1 MLNRKPIFLSAS
13 IGVFFSVILLSGNLF
28 NPDIASADEGSV
40 PDWFRGVAGFWAE
53 GNISTEEFV
62 DGIEFLIGQGIILVP
77 SSIQSANADGVDQ
90 TTINDLWVAIDD
102 LQSQIDSV
110 ASIPVVGPQGE
121 PGPQGE
127 SGPQGDKGDLGAIG
141 PQGKQGPTNLYV
153 VEGSRYV
160 DIHSTKTLIIKCR
173 SGDIATGGV
182 YFWGKEILSSEPYRI
197 DGKPV
202 AWKLSA
208 TYDPEPRENTDR
220 LVTIPMG
227 SVMLKG
233 YVVCIDLTPTIKAI
247 ISK

>member
-28 NPDIASADEGSV
+28 NPDIALADESSI

-77 SSIQSANADGVDQ
+77 SSPQSANADGIDQ
-90 TTINDLWVAIDD
+90 TTINDLWVAVDD
-102 LQSQIDSV
+102 LQSQIDST
-110 ASIPVVGPQGE
+110 ASIPEVGPQGE
-121 PGPQGE
+121 PGPK
-127 SGPQGDKGDLGAIG
+127 GDKGDLGATG
-141 PQGKQGPTNLYV
+141 PQGPTGATNLYV
-153 VEGSRYV
+153 VEGSRTV
-160 DIHSTKTLIIKCR
+160 DVDSTKTLIIKCR
-173 SGDIATGGV
+173 SGDVATGGGWN
-182 YFWGKEILSSEPYRI
+182 FWGSKIVSGKPHMI

-202 AWKLSA
+202 AWKIKAS
-208 TYDPEPRENTDR
+208 YSPEPLPESKF
-220 LVTIPMG
+220 VTVNSAPPI
-227 SVMLKG
+227 LDG